1 MTFRVGIVAKRM
13 FGRRRTERNE
23 LQVRYEKGSLMGIRS
38 VMTEKDLGLF
48 DAADQVYHV

>member
-1 MTFRVGIVAKRM
+1 M
-13 FGRRRTERNE
+13 N

-38 VMTEKDLGLF
+38 VMTEKYLGPI